1 MAFPKDRRTILL
13 LGGGLAVAAAV
24 GLALALGGGSG
35 DGPEPASPADRG
47 GLVVDVAEAPALEPT
62 RQLRC
67 FVDGQFVGLATLADC
82 ARRNGVA
89 TGALDVGLD
98 ASGELAAAPT
108 AAFAPPPELPAFDFA
123 EPEPVEIEPFP
134 SSGGPQARPTRP
146 APPPASGP
154 ACLRHVRGEWRAV
167 ASGLGLNACVRALY
181 AGVCVRPGEAEYGRW
196 GDTALRLV
204 PRRVEQSA
212 DNIRFRTLAEQDRN
226 CQFPGLN

>member
-1 MAFPKDRRTILL
+1 MALSKDTRTILL
-13 LGGGLAVAAAV
+13 IGGGVAVVAAIGLAVV
-24 GLALALGGGSG
+24 MGGGRD

-47 GLVVDVAEAPALEPT
+47 GLVVDLADAPSLEPT

-67 FVDGQFVGLATLADC
+67 FVDGQFVGQATLADC

-108 AAFAPPPELPAFDFA
+108 AAFAPPPELPSFEFD
-123 EPEPVEIEPFP
+123 EPATIDMGQPPASQP
-134 SSGGPQARPTRP
+134 SRP
-146 APPPASGP
+146 APAPVSGP
-154 ACLRHVRGEWRAV
+154 VCLRHVGGEWRAV
-167 ASGLGLNACVRALY
+167 GQGLSLNACVRALY
-181 AGVCVRPGEAEYGRW
+181 AGACVRPGEADYGRW
-196 GDTALRLV
+196 GDTTLRLV

-212 DNIRFRTLAEQDRN
+212 DNNRFRTLAEQDRN